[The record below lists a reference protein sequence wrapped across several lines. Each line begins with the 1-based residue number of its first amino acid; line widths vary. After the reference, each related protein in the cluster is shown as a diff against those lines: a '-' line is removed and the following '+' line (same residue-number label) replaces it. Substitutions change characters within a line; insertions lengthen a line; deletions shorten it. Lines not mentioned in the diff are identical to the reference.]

1 MSSARTMGAGNAGAS
16 RSIRLNGITV
26 GDKLQGLPSTIGRR
40 GGINYT
46 GSYGNKRDVIFSM
59 NQLGGVGRKKTMFL
73 SGADGVSGEFGGG
86 SGTKFRLAA
95 LKSGAMAAMLNGLWN

>member
-1 MSSARTMGAGNAGAS
+1 MSLPRTMGAGNAGAS
-16 RSIRLNGITV
+16 KSIRLNGITV

-73 SGADGVSGEFGGG
+73 PGADGVSGEFSG
-86 SGTKFRLAA
+86 SGTKFEHSA
-95 LKSGAMAAMLNGLWN
+95 LKSGGGGEQSYQFY